1 MFPKRSYIL
10 KQTCSWKLQVCLD
23 ICDVLVD
30 TDPFRAAVAIVIT
43 ELSRALKEKGALV
56 RNRLTH

>member
-30 TDPFRAAVAIVIT
+30 TDPFRAAVAIVIR
-43 ELSRALKEKGALV
+43 SLV
-56 RNRLTH
+56 EH